1 MDEIKPAN
9 FRSLASK
16 FSRFTVLLFL
26 WMVGLIVLWDVRHHA
41 FNLSKAILMCA
52 IVVLLGGLISQFTM
66 RALGRPLALLQQG
79 ITSVREGKFEPI
91 QTSSTH
97 DKIQYLGESFNQM
110 IAEINTS
117 QAEIRQHRD
126 LLEER
131 IRQRTED
138 LEKAMRAA
146 LAASQAKSEFLA
158 NMSHELRTPMNGLLG
173 MLEVVLD
180 SALSSEQREELAIAQ
195 RSAYALLAL
204 LNDILDLSKIEA
216 GKMMIESI
224 PYNVRTVLDDCVK
237 SFQPRAM
244 QKKIAL
250 HLEVESAAPLEV
262 IGDPLRVRQIA
273 ANLLSNALKFTELG
287 WVCLRL
293 STTEGTDGPAQMKIA
308 VSDTGPGIEA
318 GKLTAIFEK
327 FTQAD
332 GSITRKYGGTGL
344 GLAITKRL
352 VEMQGGN
359 VNVESQLGKGSTF
372 TVTLPWTPVAASA
385 VSSSESP
392 DGVVLKKITPSE
404 VRVLLVEDNL
414 VNQKVVLAIL
424 RKKGYRIDVASD
436 GREALSK
443 LDASLAT
450 SEQAYNLVLMD
461 VQMPVLD
468 GLETTRIVRLN
479 SRWDRLPI
487 IAMTAHAMNGDR
499 ERCLQ
504 AGMNSYVSKPVQP
517 AHLVSVIEKLLQEW
531 AAAPQPPPPV
541 TGRLV
546 LEHSDMAND
555 LLELFLQLAP
565 ERLQQMETAASQ
577 GDGGMLAAEARKIAD
592 AADQFASRAV
602 ADCAQRLELAA
613 ASRNFAKAAEEL
625 ATLRREIQELSPMA
639 A

>member
-1 MDEIKPAN
+1 MGESKPAN
-9 FRSLASK
+9 FRSLSSK
-16 FSRFTVLLFL
+16 FSRFIVLLFV
-26 WMVGLIVLWDVRHHA
+26 WMVMLIILWDVRRHTFDA
-41 FNLSKAILMCA
+41 LQAVLM
-52 IVVLLGGLISQFTM
+52 VSVLVMIAGLISRFTV
-66 RALGRPLALLQQG
+66 RALGRPLSLLQQG

-91 QTSSTH
+91 QVSSTN
-97 DKIQYLGESFNQM
+97 DEIEYLGESFNQM

-117 QAEIRQHRD
+117 QKEIRQHRD

-138 LEKAMRAA
+138 LEKAMRTA

-180 SALSSEQREELAIAQ
+180 SPLNSDQRDELEIAQ

-216 GKMMIESI
+216 GKMMIENI
-224 PYNVRTVLDDCVK
+224 PYDVRTVLDDCVK
-237 SFQPRAM
+237 SFHARAN

-250 HLEVESAAPLEV
+250 HFEVDPVAPTKV

-273 ANLLSNALKFTELG
+273 ANLLSNALKFTEKG

-293 STTEGTDGPAQMKIA
+293 SGIEGGLAGPAQMCIA
-308 VSDTGPGIEA
+308 VSDTGAGIEA
-318 GKLTAIFEK
+318 DKLTAIFEK

-352 VEMQGGN
+352 VEMQGGQ
-359 VNVESQLGKGSTF
+359 VLVESKVGKGSTF
-372 TVTLPWTPVAASA
+372 TLTLPWEPVIEVAAPDSA
-385 VSSSESP
+385 PHATQQLAE
-392 DGVVLKKITPSE
+392 VLPTQT
-404 VRVLLVEDNL
+404 RVLLVEDNL

-424 RKKGYRIDVASD
+424 RKKGFQIDVSND

-443 LDASLAT
+443 LEAAADP
-450 SEQAYNLVLMD
+450 YDIVLMD

-468 GLETTRIVRLN
+468 GLETTRIIRKN
-479 SRWDRLPI
+479 QRWDRLPI
-487 IAMTAHAMNGDR
+487 VAMTAHAMNGDR

-531 AAAPQPPPPV
+531 AAAPPPPV
-541 TGRLV
+541 PLPERV
-546 LEHSDMAND
+546 LHEHSDMAND
-555 LLELFLQLAP
+555 LLEVFLQLAP
-565 ERLQQMETAASQ
+565 ERLQQMAAAATE
-577 GDGGMLAAEARKIAD
+577 GDGNTLIAEARKIAE
-592 AADQFASRAV
+592 AADQFASRPV
-602 ADCAQRLELAA
+602 AESAQRIELAA
-613 ASRNFAKAAEEL
+613 ASRNFARVAEEL
-625 ATLRREIQELSPMA
+625 ATLRREIQDLSA
-639 A
+639 LV